1 MSSAKPSLD
10 LLRALTEEH
19 VLRALM
25 DHVRL
30 TRAEIAALTGISKP
44 TISEGVRRLVEA
56 GLVMDT
62 GERSTGRG
70 RAGTYYSLSPACGA
84 ALAVSITPHAVT
96 VEMVD
101 AFGSVLAATEIA
113 LDGEPSVGGVATALS
128 EAVSAL
134 GPSRIP
140 RLAVVSVADPVDRRT
155 GRVVHLP
162 DAPFLVGDLDP
173 RTLLAAFVS
182 GPVLVDND
190 VNWAARAEQSAV
202 AAGDGS
208 RYRDFVYLYLDE
220 GLGCAVV
227 CDGDVRRG
235 HSGLAG
241 EIAHVR
247 TLGPHGDAIRFTE
260 VFAQL
265 GLRVA
270 DSTAIDVERLRT
282 RIAGAGDGNET
293 LRALGAA
300 VAGVLEAAVA
310 FADPQCVV
318 LGGEWGRDARFIDE
332 LQRCSAALPRRVP
345 VVAAA
350 VAERPS
356 LTGAR
361 ASALDQLRLAI
372 IAGSSAQAP
381 TPPSPQIPHER
392 STSTVDVRRQ
402 PDASR
407 ATW

>member
-10 LLRALTEEH
+10 LLRALTGEH
-19 VLRALM
+19 VLRTLM
-25 DHVRL
+25 EHARL
-30 TRAEIAALTGISKP
+30 TRAEIAVLTGISKP

-56 GLVMDT
+56 GLVVDT
-62 GERSTGRG
+62 GERSSGRG

-96 VEMVD
+96 VEEVD
-101 AFGSVLAATEIA
+101 ALGSVSAATEVT
-113 LDGEPSVGGVATALS
+113 LDREPGVGGVATALT
-128 EAVSAL
+128 EALSML
-134 GPSRIP
+134 GTGTAADGRLP
-140 RLAVVSVADPVDRRT
+140 RLAVVSVADPVDRGT
-155 GRVVHLP
+155 GRPVHLP

-173 RTLLAAFVS
+173 RSLLAAVVS

-202 AAGDGS
+202 AGGDESG
-208 RYRDFVYLYLDE
+208 YRDFVYLYLDE

-241 EIAHVR
+241 EIAHVW
-247 TLGPHGDAIRFTE
+247 TVGPHGQAIRFTE
-260 VFAQL
+260 VFAEL
-265 GLRVA
+265 GLRLA
-270 DSTAIDVERLRT
+270 GSTAIDVELLRT
-282 RIAGAGDGNET
+282 RIADEGNET

-318 LGGEWGRDARFIDE
+318 LGGEWGRDARFVEE

-345 VVAAA
+345 VVTAA
-350 VAERPS
+350 VTQHPS

-361 ASALDQLRLAI
+361 AAALDQLRSAI
-372 IAGSSAQAP
+372 VASSSAQ
-381 TPPSPQIPHER
+381 PH
-392 STSTVDVRRQ
+392 Q
-402 PDASR
+402 PAGR
-407 ATW
+407 HQG

>member
-10 LLRALTEEH
+10 LLRALTGEH
-19 VLRALM
+19 VLRTLM
-25 DHVRL
+25 DHGRL

-62 GERSTGRG
+62 GERSSGRG
-70 RAGTYYSLSPACGA
+70 RAGTYYSLSPACGS
-84 ALAVSITPHAVT
+84 ALAVSITPQAVT
-96 VEMVD
+96 VEEVD
-101 AFGSVLAATEIA
+101 ALGSVSAATEVT
-113 LDGEPSVGGVATALS
+113 LDREPGVGGVATALT
-128 EAVSAL
+128 EALSTL
-134 GPSRIP
+134 GTGTAADGRLP

-155 GRVVHLP
+155 GRPVHLP

-173 RTLLAAFVS
+173 RSLLAAFVS

-202 AAGDGS
+202 AGRDEHG
-208 RYRDFVYLYLDE
+208 YRDFVYLYLDE

-227 CDGDVRRG
+227 SDGDVRRG

-247 TLGPHGDAIRFTE
+247 TVGPHGQAIPFTE
-260 VFAQL
+260 VFAEL
-265 GLRVA
+265 GLRLA
-270 DSTAIDVERLRT
+270 GSTAIDVELLRK
-282 RIAGAGDGNET
+282 RIADEDNET

-318 LGGEWGRDARFIDE
+318 LGGEWGRDARFVDE
-332 LQRCSAALPRRVP
+332 LQRCSAALPRRLP
-345 VVAAA
+345 VVTAA
-350 VAERPS
+350 VTEHPS
-356 LTGAR
+356 LAGAR
-361 ASALDQLRLAI
+361 AAALDQLRSAI
-372 IAGSSAQAP
+372 IATSSAQ
-381 TPPSPQIPHER
+381 PHQPAGH
-392 STSTVDVRRQ
+392 RQ
-402 PDASR
+402 G
-407 ATW
+407 